1 MKVDCE
7 KCMLE
12 YFQILWML
20 LWLNR
25 TPNLKSV
32 LGFLSYTNLTHPPD
46 MLLAVPD
53 WMKVHSIQLTSLK
66 YTIKGVLFLLSF
78 RNESITKSWRLS
90 PTGLKSC
97 IIKTVRKDSA
107 SKGSKPSIETAQGR
121 TGFHPCIYDRADKD
135 IPFSRF
141 FPTWLGTAHYFV
153 CPAYCIKKH
162 KTAQYSKVWAE
173 YNQGISN

>member
-1 MKVDCE
+1 
-7 KCMLE
+7 
-12 YFQILWML
+12 ML

-25 TPNLKSV
+25 TPNLKYKSV
-32 LGFLSYTNLTHPPD
+32 LGFLSSTNLTHPPD

-66 YTIKGVLFLLSF
+66 YTIKGVLFPLSF

-107 SKGSKPSIETAQGR
+107 SKGSKPSMRQHREGLDSILVFMTEQTR
-121 TGFHPCIYDRADKD
+121 TS
-135 IPFSRF
+135 PFPDFS
-141 FPTWLGTAHYFV
+141 PHG
-153 CPAYCIKKH
+153 
-162 KTAQYSKVWAE
+162 
-173 YNQGISN
+173 